1 MDVNTTEEQQIES
14 IKAWM
19 KENGKAVVLGAVLGL
34 GGLYGWRYYQGEV
47 LAAKEQ
53 ASEAYTQT
61 VQALASGSDDA
72 ISQTQTFINDN
83 PSSQY
88 AVLAA
93 LQLAKVQVEK
103 GELDAAAEQLN
114 WAISHTEDVALLPV
128 AHTRLARILAAQQ
141 SYDNAL
147 AELDKVK
154 AESWQGKVAELRGD
168 ILLQKGDKSGARDAY
183 ISAQQLGAS
192 PALQIKL
199 DDLAQ

>member
-47 LAAKEQ
+47 QAAKEL

-61 VQALASGSDDA
+61 VQALDSGSDEA
-72 ISQTQTFINDN
+72 VSQAQTFINDN

-93 LQLAKVQVEK
+93 LQLAKVQVDK

>member
-47 LAAKEQ
+47 QAAKEQ

-61 VQALASGSDDA
+61 VQALDSGSDEA
-72 ISQTQTFINDN
+72 ISQAQTFINDN

-93 LQLAKVQVEK
+93 LQLAKVQVDK
-103 GELDAAAEQLN
+103 GELDAAAAQLN

-168 ILLQKGDKSGARDAY
+168 ILLQKGDKSAARDAY

>member
-19 KENGKAVVLGAVLGL
+19 KENGKAIVLGAVLGL

-47 LAAKEQ
+47 QSAKEQ

-61 VQALASGSDDA
+61 VQALDSGSDDA
-72 ISQTQTFINDN
+72 ISQAQTFINDN

-168 ILLQKGDKSGARDAY
+168 ILLQKGDKSAARDAY

>member
-1 MDVNTTEEQQIES
+1 
-14 IKAWM
+14 M

>member
-47 LAAKEQ
+47 QTAKDQ
-53 ASEAYTQT
+53 ASEAYTQV
-61 VQALASGSDDA
+61 VQALDSGSDDA
-72 ISQTQTFINDN
+72 ISQTQTFIKDN
-83 PSSQY
+83 SGSQY

-103 GELDAAAEQLN
+103 GELDAAAAQLN

-154 AESWQGKVAELRGD
+154 AESWQGKVTELRGD

>member
-47 LAAKEQ
+47 QAAKEQ

-61 VQALASGSDDA
+61 VQALDSGSDEA
-72 ISQTQTFINDN
+72 ISQAQTFINDN

-93 LQLAKVQVEK
+93 LQLAKVQVDK

>member
-168 ILLQKGDKSGARDAY
+168 IMLQKGDKSGARDAY